1 MVGVIVGVPM
11 GLGVSVRDGVG
22 EDAEAV
28 PVNIPNANW
37 DSSVP
42 MLSTGGEVGL
52 LAHPVITSAKPSA
65 IQFKKCVLIFF
76 SNKRNREIYKEQP
89 YHNFPFNAYPSA
101 LKGYKQFTVW

>member
-42 MLSTGGEVGL
+42 MLSTF
-52 LAHPVITSAKPSA
+52 HP
-65 IQFKKCVLIFF
+65 
-76 SNKRNREIYKEQP
+76 
-89 YHNFPFNAYPSA
+89 A
-101 LKGYKQFTVW
+101 LRIPLWQ